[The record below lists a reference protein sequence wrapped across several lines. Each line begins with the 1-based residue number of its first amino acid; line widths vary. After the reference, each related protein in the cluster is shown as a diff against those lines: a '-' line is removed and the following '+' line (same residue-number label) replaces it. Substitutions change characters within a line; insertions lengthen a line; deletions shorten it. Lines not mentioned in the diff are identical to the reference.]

1 MSSAEKKIAI
11 IEIGSDIWSRATQAG
26 NQIVGGAKQVKDGV
40 VAGGKWIGGALQ
52 GEFNDKAT
60 VGQIFIDAA
69 ISMFPVA
76 GEVTAARDLVA
87 ILMKMADD
95 KKEASEVINWVK
107 IILCLLPI
115 IPIFGG
121 ILKGIGRLLIT
132 VMKDAT
138 KVAEVAAAILAFL
151 RKMGYGNSVQFIQ
164 KLNFAQ
170 YQGKILSEFKNGLSR
185 MKDGFAFISQKMG
198 GALPESVSVYVNS
211 MGPKLDELG
220 RLADKMIPSAIK
232 ELDQALNKV
241 RTEIIRQ
248 MNEAG
253 AKIGGTQTKVMTT
266 EARLSLTA
274 SKAIASKGHTPA
286 PLSHFEPVEGYTDLR
301 KNLSWVINTF
311 SEKAPIE
318 AKTFKPGRKI
328 NINRVLDSSDPKP
341 FGLFWGDKLPKNG
354 TEWRLDCAV
363 KSEWSKNGIYIELE
377 RIPTVSELKSM
388 GIKVPNDWD
397 GLKVWE
403 GKIAE
408 QVDLE
413 NKLGTGLLLPGGATQ
428 LVIDFYHPSN
438 VPIKQYI
445 EKISKGFK
453 KTNWPDAVLPTD
465 ISTTV
470 KYLEELERSKK
481 IAQQG
486 QVQRSISSTGRAN
499 SRNEESR

>member
-1 MSSAEKKIAI
+1 M
-11 IEIGSDIWSRATQAG
+11 
-26 NQIVGGAKQVKDGV
+26 
-40 VAGGKWIGGALQ
+40 
-52 GEFNDKAT
+52 
-60 VGQIFIDAA
+60 
-69 ISMFPVA
+69 
-76 GEVTAARDLVA
+76 
-87 ILMKMADD
+87 
-95 KKEASEVINWVK
+95 
-107 IILCLLPI
+107 
-115 IPIFGG
+115 
-121 ILKGIGRLLIT
+121 
-132 VMKDAT
+132 
-138 KVAEVAAAILAFL
+138 
-151 RKMGYGNSVQFIQ
+151 
-164 KLNFAQ
+164 
-170 YQGKILSEFKNGLSR
+170 
-185 MKDGFAFISQKMG
+185 
-198 GALPESVSVYVNS
+198 
-211 MGPKLDELG
+211 
-220 RLADKMIPSAIK
+220 
-232 ELDQALNKV
+232 
-241 RTEIIRQ
+241 
-248 MNEAG
+248 
-253 AKIGGTQTKVMTT
+253 
-266 EARLSLTA
+266 
-274 SKAIASKGHTPA
+274 
-286 PLSHFEPVEGYTDLR
+286 
-301 KNLSWVINTF
+301 
-311 SEKAPIE
+311 
-318 AKTFKPGRKI
+318 
-328 NINRVLDSSDPKP
+328 
-341 FGLFWGDKLPKNG
+341 GDKLPKNG

-453 KTNWPDAVLPTD
+453 KNQLPDAVLPTD